1 MLLAAPPWSGTQHP
15 RLMTAEHVIPIR
27 WGGRTEATNIVAA
40 CAECNHGRDAELPR
54 NALRGIETLRSP
66 FEALQALK
74 SIFDSERVADEHD
87 QELRRGMR
95 VLARYGQLP

>member
-1 MLLAAPPWSGTQHP
+1 MLLVAPSWNGTQPP
-15 RLMTAEHVIPIR
+15 RLMTAEHLIPIR

-54 NALRGIETLRSP
+54 NRLRGVELLRSP
-66 FEALQALK
+66 FEVLQALK
-74 SIFDSERVADEHD
+74 PMLEAERAADKRE
-87 QELRRGMR
+87 QELRREMR